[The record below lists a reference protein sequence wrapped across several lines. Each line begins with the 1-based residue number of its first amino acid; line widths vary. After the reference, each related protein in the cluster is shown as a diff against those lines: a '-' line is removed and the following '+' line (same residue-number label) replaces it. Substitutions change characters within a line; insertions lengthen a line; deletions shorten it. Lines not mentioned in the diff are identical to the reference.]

1 MSQGNYER
9 LAFGKVFDDNQ
20 LKKLL
25 LMIIEVKGDYFLS
38 EINKNDKPNL
48 VKYLNDYDIYKN
60 TLNIPYPYTA
70 KDAENWIK
78 FVKFDKD
85 NKGTLIHY
93 TIRNKK
99 LELIGGISF
108 HSKYGMN
115 SYKDEFGY
123 WLARDYWN
131 KGIMT
136 NVVKRFCQLGFEEFK
151 LERIE
156 ATVFEYND
164 ASAKV
169 LEKANFQYEGTLR
182 NYIKKDNEY
191 VNVKVYSI
199 LKP

>member
-1 MSQGNYER
+1 
-9 LAFGKVFDDNQ
+9 
-20 LKKLL
+20 
-25 LMIIEVKGDYFLS
+25 MIIEVKGDYFLS

-85 NKGTLIHY
+85 NKGMLIHY
-93 TIRNKK
+93 SIRNKE

-108 HSKYGMN
+108 HGKYGMN

-136 NVVKRFCQLGFEEFK
+136 SIVKRFCQLGFEEFK

-156 ATVFEYND
+156 ATVFEYNA

-191 VNVKVYSI
+191 VNVKIYSI